1 MKEIEIN
8 RCYRKSNELYYVEL
22 LNGEEMH
29 IAVFTNGAFFW
40 WRADL
45 AKNLKEVYNFSD
57 EAIDKIIATISW
69 QNDSDCML
77 AEDYLMEHPDAVI
90 DVDGFLQN
98 AQIMTVDNVTS
109 LIGKKVK
116 FFSKQYQANPN
127 IVGVAKITAV
137 DLSQRF
143 PITSE
148 VISGEENGLKYAFK
162 SHYCDDLCLG
172 DSDRPILYKVI
183 D

>member
-1 MKEIEIN
+1 MKEIEIK
-8 RCYRKSNELYYVEL
+8 RCYRKSDELYYVEL

-29 IAVFTNGAFFW
+29 IAVCTNGAFFW

-45 AKNLKEVYNFSD
+45 EKNLKDDYNFSD
-57 EAIDKIIATISW
+57 EAIDEIINTISC

-77 AEDYLMEHPDAVI
+77 AEDYLTEHPDAII
-90 DVDGFLQN
+90 DSDGFLQN
-98 AQIMTVDNVTS
+98 VQIMTVDNVTS

-162 SHYCDDLCLG
+162 SHYCDDLCFG

>member
-1 MKEIEIN
+1 MKEVEIK
-8 RCYRKSNELYYVEL
+8 RCYRKSDELYYVEL

-29 IAVFTNGAFFW
+29 IAVCTNGDFFW
-40 WRADL
+40 WRDDL
-45 AKNLKEVYNFSD
+45 AQNLKDEYNFSD
-57 EAIDKIIATISW
+57 EAIDKIINTISL

-90 DVDGFLQN
+90 NSYGFLQN
-98 AQIMTVDNVTS
+98 VQIMTVDNVTS

-116 FFSKQYQANPN
+116 FFSKQYKENPN
-127 IVGVAKITAV
+127 IVGVAKITSI
-137 DLSQRF
+137 DLTQRF

-148 VISGEENGLKYAFK
+148 VISGEENGLKYAVK
-162 SHYCDDLCLG
+162 SFCCDELCLG
-172 DSDRPILYKVI
+172 DSDRPILFKVI